1 MAGRSWML
9 SQETRSLLF
18 GVSILVFQT
27 ASASAQTVETDP
39 GALEEP
45 IAATDDGVANDGLTV
60 TLDTVVVTAA
70 GFEQSV
76 ADAPASI
83 SVITRED
90 LDRGQFR
97 DLTDAL
103 RNVQG
108 VSVTGVANEKDIS
121 IRGLPGQYTL
131 ILVDGVRQT
140 TRDAR
145 PNGSAGFEQ
154 SFIPPLNAIE
164 RIEVLRGPASTL
176 YGSDAVGG
184 VINII
189 TRAVA
194 AKPTGSVTIE
204 GTAQGDGDYGNSA
217 QAQIYASSPLV
228 SDILGLQV
236 WGRGYTRGEDE
247 ILSGLAAREEG
258 DLTARLTL
266 SPNLDHRFFIEGG
279 RSRLKQE
286 ATAGYTQD
294 EGTLGRTGRYNRDHV
309 RGNYDGRFDW
319 GSVNASLQREWGERS
334 IQNEAFENGPY
345 EYDTRSPE
353 IVNTVG
359 DLKFVTPFTLFGGHT
374 LSTGTQYIDAD
385 LTDQNPGRRTGEDE
399 KFGVYQWA
407 LFAEDEWQITDTFA
421 LTGGVRMDYHE
432 IYEEHFSPRLYGV
445 YRPDE
450 MWTLKGG
457 VSTGFRAPDIRSIAP
472 DYAYTTGGRGCF
484 YGPASQ
490 LGNRSPCGVIVS
502 NEDLDPET
510 STNYEAAVLYDNLV
524 DFRAGLTFFY
534 TDFQDK
540 IDNDRVLN
548 ADGSYARWDLDPNY
562 TLFRVFNIDSAIL
575 KGVEVTAG
583 YDPIDSISIL
593 ASYTYTDSEQ
603 QSGDYAGLPL
613 TRTPEHAAN
622 VRVDW
627 RTPVEGL
634 TAFVAGF
641 YEGEQINAGLRI
653 GSNGDPVTNGEGDIV
668 ARRYPGFF
676 TADIG
681 ASYQI
686 NENFT
691 VNGTIYNLFNEEVL
705 PDDFNTVVEG
715 RRFWASL
722 NASF

>member
-1 MAGRSWML
+1 M
-9 SQETRSLLF
+9 
-18 GVSILVFQT
+18 
-27 ASASAQTVETDP
+27 
-39 GALEEP
+39 
-45 IAATDDGVANDGLTV
+45 
-60 TLDTVVVTAA
+60 TAA

-76 ADAPASI
+76 ADAPASV

-108 VSVTGVANEKDIS
+108 VSVTGVAQEKDIS

-140 TRDAR
+140 TRDSR

-194 AKPTGSVTIE
+194 ASPTGSLTLE
-204 GTAQGDGDYGNSA
+204 GTAQGDSRFGNSA
-217 QAQIYASSPLV
+217 QAQFYAGTPLI
-228 SDILGLQV
+228 SDMLGLQV
-236 WGRGYTRGEDE
+236 WGRTYKRSEDE
-247 ILSGLAAREEG
+247 IASGNAAAKDG
-258 DLTARLTL
+258 DFTARLTFAP
-266 SPNLDHRFFIEGG
+266 STDHRFFLEGG
-279 RSRLKQE
+279 ISRLEKTVSSE
-286 ATAGYTQD
+286 HTQA
-294 EGTLGRTGRYNRDHV
+294 EGTLDRVTDNDRDHV
-309 RGNYDGRFDW
+309 RANYDGTFDW
-319 GSVNASLQREWGERS
+319 GTVNASVQREWGERTNY
-334 IQNEAFENGPY
+334 NEDALRDRFIE
-345 EYDTRSPE
+345 DLRSPE
-353 IVNTVG
+353 VINTVADFKTVVPF
-359 DLKFVTPFTLFGGHT
+359 DLWGGHT
-374 LSTGTQYIDAD
+374 LSTGAQYLGSKLI
-385 LTDQNPGRRTGEDE
+385 DQNPGRRTGEDE
-399 KFGVYQWA
+399 EFGVDQYA
-407 LFAEDEWQITDTFA
+407 LFAEDAWAITETFT

-432 IYEEHFSPRLYGV
+432 IYELNLSPRLYGV
-445 YRPDE
+445 YRPTE
-450 MWTLKGG
+450 NWTVKGG

-472 DYAYTTGGRGCF
+472 DYAYTTGGGGCY

-490 LGNRSPCGVIVS
+490 LGSRSPCGVIVS
-502 NEDLDPET
+502 NEELDPET
-510 STNYEAAVLYDNLV
+510 STNFEAAVLYDDL
-524 DFRAGLTFFY
+524 AGFKAGATLFY

-548 ADGSYARWDLDPNY
+548 ADGSFARWDLDPNY
-562 TLFRVFNIDSAIL
+562 TLFRVFNIDSAVIRGAEL
-575 KGVEVTAG
+575 TLGF
-583 YDPIDSISIL
+583 DPLDSVSLL

-603 QSGDYAGLPL
+603 QSGDYEGFPL

-634 TAFVAGF
+634 TAFAAGF
-641 YEGEQINAGLRI
+641 YEGEQTNAGLRVGTS
-653 GSNGDPVTNGEGDIV
+653 GSPVYNDAGAVV
-668 ARRYPGFF
+668 ARRYDGYF
-676 TADIG
+676 TADLG
-681 ASYQI
+681 ASYEI
-686 NENFT
+686 SENLKL
-691 VNGTIYNLFNEEVL
+691 NGAVYNLFDKEVM
-705 PDDFNTVVEG
+705 PDDYNTVVEG